1 MTTEEKKNIEREKE
15 DLLDTDL
22 DNSMHAF
29 AMQLT
34 QVKKDLTK
42 NRTVVA
48 NLFKEVEEFHE
59 AQSKVI
65 DEAKKD
71 MGKKGGRRL

>member
-1 MTTEEKKNIEREKE
+1 MSTQPPKTALTEEEKKSLDEDKKE
-15 DLLDTDL
+15 LQSSDL
-22 DNSMHAF
+22 DSSMNSF

-34 QVKKDLTK
+34 KVKSDLHN

-59 AQSKVI
+59 A
-65 DEAKKD
+65 
-71 MGKKGGRRL
+71 

>member
-1 MTTEEKKNIEREKE
+1 
-15 DLLDTDL
+15 
-22 DNSMHAF
+22 MHAF

-34 QVKKDLTK
+34 QVKKDLTQ

-59 AQSKVI
+59 AQSKVM
-65 DEAKKD
+65 DEVKKD
-71 MGKKGGRRL
+71 MGKKGKRRL